1 MAQTTN
7 YSIEIPDVGQ
17 DRNSWGIILN
27 AALESISQNTKR
39 VDDQLG
45 SPTDSSTPSLAY
57 QLSDSTTGAVA
68 RAAAAQTSAN
78 TAVSVAQTIVISY
91 LLSIVSRINA
101 LETTVGDTSTSG
113 TLAFNADQAKTDA
126 ALAKTAANTAL
137 NG

>member
-17 DRNSWGIILN
+17 DRNTWGLILN

-45 SPTDSSTPSLAY
+45 STTDSSTPSLAF

-68 RAAAAQTSAN
+68 RAAAAQTAAN

-91 LLSIVSRINA
+91 LLAIVSRINA
-101 LETTVGDTSTSG
+101 LETTVGNTSTSG